1 MLNDYSFTK
10 TLVDSFIEDVNMII
24 RIKCTKTSEF
34 SDSFCDTQ
42 KKNSMINHFV
52 NSFFFNYILLFF
64 IKDRDYF
71 IKLISNFADVKVFSF
86 DFFGSRA
93 ISHYNLAIKR
103 SYAISR
109 LDAENMKDYD
119 EEIKKYELEYD
130 NMHWNFLDVL
140 HDIEKYNIPR
150 FIYEYIVD
158 KNLSEDE
165 IIILIVVTEENHKS
179 GIYNFSSDYISYFI
193 FKNILASKK
202 IIDFLISKNI
212 LTEKFVHN
220 HINIIAGKILTF
232 EIFEFLN
239 KKYKFSEVELK
250 SIVDLLPENE
260 YISFNERDKISL
272 FIDFSF

>member
-140 HDIEKYNIPR
+140 HDIEQYNIPR

-232 EIFEFLN
+232 KIFEFLN